1 MVTAVPDCDACVVA
15 AESAATR
22 GGTVECVCGAV
33 HGAPTHRPTTPPR
46 RVVTG
51 PQRARE
57 GRVWRVAEGDAPAAA
72 AAPLARQGAAAQ
84 ARHDRDCDGVLD
96 RGAAAAAV
104 GAAATTLASH
114 GYNVLVVSLADEEMR
129 RIRLEELRDAS

>member
-1 MVTAVPDCDACVVA
+1 MTAPRHYCRRVGGAVTFGAVDECPECGDPR
-15 AESAATR
+15 ATHPR
-22 GGTVECVCGAV
+22 IRDDECGAYAPCPRSRPLRRPRGPRL
-33 HGAPTHRPTTPPR
+33 HGQLR
-46 RVVTG
+46 R
-51 PQRARE
+51 
-57 GRVWRVAEGDAPAAA
+57 
-72 AAPLARQGAAAQ
+72 
-84 ARHDRDCDGVLD
+84 DRDCDGFLD